1 MSQKIALRVYGR
13 AELARIYYGRPV
25 TDNAALKW
33 LMREIKNFPGLYEN
47 LCRYGFKKS
56 GKLFSCTQVAVI
68 FNALGWPES

>member
-33 LMREIKNFPGLYEN
+33 LMREINQYPGLYDR
-47 LCRYGFKKS
+47 LLSLGFKKS

>member
-33 LMREIKNFPGLYEN
+33 LMREIKNNPPLCEN
-47 LCRYGFKKS
+47 LCRYGFK
-56 GKLFSCTQVAVI
+56 
-68 FNALGWPES
+68 